1 MISGK
6 MTKPGEMVENFGK
19 NWRILIAKKKQFA
32 TLLNCSN
39 KFLGTN
45 VKIVY
50 LDVTFWLV
58 AK

>member
-6 MTKPGEMVENFGK
+6 MTKPGEIVENFGK
-19 NWRILIAKKKQFA
+19 NWRMLMAKKKQFA

-39 KFLGTN
+39 KFFGMN
-45 VKIVY
+45 VMTVY
-50 LDVTFWLV
+50 FDVTFWLV